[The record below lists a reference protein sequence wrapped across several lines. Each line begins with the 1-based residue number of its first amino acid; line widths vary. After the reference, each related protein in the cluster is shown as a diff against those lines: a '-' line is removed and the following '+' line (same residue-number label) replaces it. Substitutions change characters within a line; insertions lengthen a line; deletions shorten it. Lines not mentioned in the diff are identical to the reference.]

1 MKLPSL
7 VFHHA
12 LDRRVART
20 GDVEADAQQQDL
32 QMGSVLAGH
41 HNFDNAS
48 NIFTLQVLQVVL
60 PSFYLVAKNKASVK
74 QIVLR
79 PRHLNLAHRILL
91 SFMAG
96 QPKKAE
102 IKK

>member
-1 MKLPSL
+1 MEMKLPSL

-48 NIFTLQVLQVVL
+48 NIFTLQIVL
-60 PSFYLVAKNKASVK
+60 PSLYLVAKNKASLK

>member
-1 MKLPSL
+1 MEMKLPSL

-48 NIFTLQVLQVVL
+48 NISTLQVVL
-60 PSFYLVAKNKASVK
+60 PSYLVAKNKASVK
-74 QIVLR
+74 QMLR

-96 QPKKAE
+96 QPQKAE